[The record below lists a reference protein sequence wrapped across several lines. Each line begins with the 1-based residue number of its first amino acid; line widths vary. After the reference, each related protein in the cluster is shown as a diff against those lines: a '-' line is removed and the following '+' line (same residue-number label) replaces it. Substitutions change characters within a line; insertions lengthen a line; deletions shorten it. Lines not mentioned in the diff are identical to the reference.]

1 MIKTVLL
8 SLAFLG
14 LLYSPLMAQEVSK
27 PVPEEDMALKTE
39 LVDKMHQI
47 RPAKAQVMEAV
58 DQVSRNLPPLER
70 DKFLKMV
77 ERGLDVDKLDK
88 LSRQTMMELF
98 TVAEL
103 QKMVDYFG
111 SPEAKAIGE
120 KLPKYQEKLQPELF
134 KMMDA
139 AMMEQRTGDKAAPV
153 LTEEA
158 PKAEDTK
165 TESKE

>member
-1 MIKTVLL
+1 MIRIALL
-8 SLAFLG
+8 SLALIVF
-14 LLYSPLMAQEVSK
+14 SAFPAAAQ
-27 PVPEEDMALKTE
+27 DDAALKTE
-39 LVDKMHQI
+39 LVNRMHEI

-58 DQVSRNLPPLER
+58 NEVSRNLPPLER

-77 ERGLDVDKLDK
+77 DRGLDVEKLDK
-88 LSRQTMMELF
+88 LSRDTMMDLF

-111 SPEAKAIGE
+111 SPEAKSIGE
-120 KLPKYQEKLQPELF
+120 KLPKYQAKIQPELF

-153 LTEEA
+153 LTTEEPA
-158 PKAEDTK
+158 KAEEK
-165 TESKE
+165 KAE